1 MDKITHTHKQKVKNR
16 LPIVLLCGIILAG
29 ADGVQQVHAQEG
41 AEVGSETELI
51 ITSLTDE
58 ASEPQEDITEVLTT
72 GNSLSKEQLAETIA
86 LLEAQGVEEA
96 NHLQVYGSDIDRY
109 TGNGSTDESQVYS
122 SAYVAFMPSGY
133 GVTVSVVTPSNI
145 TEVSAETYA
154 NAAITAGGKDLDIKI
169 ANVVV
174 PVNGRGALAGI
185 YLALEHAG
193 IEISQADI
201 AIAEKE
207 VDNIETIRVQT
218 GLSDEE
224 VNLMIAGM
232 KRAVAVYIVKGE
244 EITKEVVQ
252 TVIHEVETNNG
263 VEFPEETTVLMS
275 DLLINFSKTS
285 AAQDSDLETTLH
297 QYEDTVLETG
307 GKALDGL
314 DSKLNVQDNR
324 SFLQKTGDAV
334 NDFIKG
340 IGDFFARIFG

>member
-1 MDKITHTHKQKVKNR
+1 MPNNKNKK
-16 LPIVLLCGIILAG
+16 LAYVLLCGLVLAG
-29 ADGVQQVHAQEG
+29 ASGVGTVNAQEG
-41 AEVGSETELI
+41 EEVGSGSEMAITTVGLDTTKEEPQGE
-51 ITSLTDE
+51 ITS
-58 ASEPQEDITEVLTT
+58 VLTT

-86 LLEAQGVEEA
+86 LLEAGEVEEA

-122 SAYVAFMPSGY
+122 SAYVEFMPSGY

-207 VDNIETIRVQT
+207 VDNIERIRIQT
-218 GLSDEE
+218 GLSDED

-232 KRAVAVYIVKGE
+232 KRAVAVRIVKGD
-244 EITKEVVQ
+244 EITAEVVQ
-252 TVIHEVETNNG
+252 TVIREVETNNG
-263 VEFPEETTVLMS
+263 LDFPEETTVLMT
-275 DLLINFSKTS
+275 DLLINFSKTN
-285 AAQDSDLETTLH
+285 AAQDSDLETALH
-297 QYEDTVLETG
+297 QYEDKVLETG
-307 GKALDGL
+307 GKALEGL

-324 SFLQKTGDAV
+324 SFLQRTGDAV
-334 NDFIKG
+334 KGFLKG
-340 IGDFFARIFG
+340 IGDFFARLFS

>member
-1 MDKITHTHKQKVKNR
+1 MPNNKNKK
-16 LPIVLLCGIILAG
+16 LTYVLLCGLVLAG
-29 ADGVQQVHAQEG
+29 ASGVGTVNAQEG
-41 AEVGSETELI
+41 AEVESGSEMAITTLGLDTTKEAPQGE
-51 ITSLTDE
+51 ITS
-58 ASEPQEDITEVLTT
+58 VLTT
-72 GNSLSKEQLAETIA
+72 GKSLSKEQLAETIA
-86 LLEAQGVEEA
+86 LLEAGEVEEA

-122 SAYVAFMPSGY
+122 SAYVSFMPSGY

-207 VDNIETIRVQT
+207 VDNIETIRIQT

-244 EITKEVVQ
+244 EITTEVVQ
-252 TVIHEVETNNG
+252 TVIREVETNNG

-334 NDFIKG
+334 NGFLKG
-340 IGDFFARIFG
+340 IGDFFASLFS